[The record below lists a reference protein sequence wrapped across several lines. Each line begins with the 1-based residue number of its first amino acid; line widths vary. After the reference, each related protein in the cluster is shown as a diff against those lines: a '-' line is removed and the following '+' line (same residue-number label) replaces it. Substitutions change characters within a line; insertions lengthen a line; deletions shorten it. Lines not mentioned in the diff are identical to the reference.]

1 MSDRKIRRREFL
13 KLSALATVGAAA
25 AACAP
30 TPEVIEVTR
39 EVEVE
44 KVVKE
49 TVVVEK
55 EVEKEVTKEVVKEV
69 EKQVTI
75 EVEVP
80 EGRTE
85 PPMLASRTASGEL
98 PPVDERLPLN
108 PMVIG
113 GRDAIGVYG
122 GEVRQIHFDTVW
134 SVDTY
139 DWMSDRVIQYSDV
152 DFSTLVPNM
161 LESWEATPDGTT
173 YTLYMR
179 KGMRWSDGAP
189 VTTEDV
195 GFWWNDWATYEG
207 LGWAAN
213 PFNGIQNQPCT
224 IEILDDYSFRCTFD
238 YTFGLFPHILTR
250 NMGGYPQEGPFQPA
264 HFLKDYHPA
273 YAGQEAIDALMA
285 EWEMETWQQVTNR
298 FCSQWG
304 LNTWQFPDWATDF
317 PTLSAWIPVEN
328 PAEGLIIFERNPYYW
343 KVDLVGNQ
351 LPYIDT
357 LRLDYLADTQTME
370 LKLIGGEL
378 DWVGMH
384 DVTIAKYP
392 LYKENEEQG
401 RYVIGDYLSCMTDRY
416 TLYPRRTLPND
427 PVLEEIVNHPNWTR
441 ALSVAIDREEINESL
456 FYGQARMGQMA
467 PMPNS
472 KYFKEAYGTAW
483 AQYDPDLANELL
495 DEIGLT
501 ERDGEGYRLRPDG
514 KRLGY
519 AIEHAGIRVGASVHE
534 FTEMVTT
541 FWREIGI
548 DATTKEID
556 EALYNERM
564 QANEVECGI
573 WHADRCT
580 DMLLPIQ
587 MQWYVPVADGQQGG
601 VSMAWQQ
608 WYTAVDKEAE
618 GIITPP
624 EEIQQLFAWVDEMRA
639 VIDDD
644 ERVAIG
650 QKIFDY
656 LADTPLAIAVVLESP
671 CPLIVNKNMR
681 NMPRPK
687 VPVGW
692 DTYGINSYH
701 PAAFFYEGGQ
711 RA

>member
-1 MSDRKIRRREFL
+1 MKSKSLSRREFL
-13 KLSALATVGAAA
+13 HLTTAAA
-25 AACAP
+25 LGAVATACAAP
-30 TPEVIEVTR
+30 TPQIIEKTVEVEKIVEKTV

-44 KVVKE
+44 K
-49 TVVVEK
+49 TVEVAVEK
-55 EVEKEVTKEVVKEV
+55 IV
-69 EKQVTI
+69 

-80 EGRTE
+80 EGRAE
-85 PPMLASRTASGEL
+85 PPMLETLVKAGTL
-98 PPVDERLPLN
+98 PPVEERLP
-108 PMVIG
+108 MVPFVVG

-139 DWMSDRVIQYSDV
+139 DWMSDRVMQYSDA
-152 DFSTLVPNM
+152 DFRTLVPNM
-161 LESWEATPDGTT
+161 FESWEASDDGTT
-173 YTLYMR
+173 YTFHMR
-179 KGMRWSDGAP
+179 KGMKWSDGVD

-195 GFWWNDWATYEG
+195 DFWWNKWATVEG

-224 IEILDDYSFRCTFD
+224 IEILDDYTFRCTFD

-250 NMGGYPQEGPFQPA
+250 NMGGYPQEGPFMPA
-264 HFLKDYHPA
+264 HFLKDYHPDF
-273 YAGQEAIDALMA
+273 AGEAAINKLIA
-285 EWEMETWQQVTNR
+285 EWGMETWQQVTNR

-304 LNTWQFPDWATDF
+304 LNTWQFPDWAKGF
-317 PTLSAWIPVEN
+317 PTLAAWVPKEY

-357 LRLDYLADTQTME
+357 LRLDYMADTQTME

-378 DWVGMH
+378 DWLGMH
-384 DVTIAKYP
+384 DVTVAKYP
-392 LYKENEEQG
+392 LYKENEEKG
-401 RYVIGDYLSCMTDRY
+401 KYVVGDYLSCMTDRY

-456 FYGQARMGQMA
+456 FFGLARMGQMA

-472 KYFKEAYGTAW
+472 AYFKEKYGSAW
-483 AQYDPDLANELL
+483 AQYDPALANQLL
-495 DEIGLT
+495 DEMGLAKGANGI
-501 ERDGEGYRLRPDG
+501 RVRPDG
-514 KRLGY
+514 KPLSY
-519 AIEHAGIRVGASVHE
+519 MIEHAGIRVGASVAE
-534 FTEMVTT
+534 FCEMVTT
-541 FWREIGI
+541 YWREIGI
-548 DATTKEID
+548 EATVKQID
-556 EALYNERM
+556 EALYGERM
-564 QANEVECGI
+564 TANLVECGI

-601 VSMAWQQ
+601 VSRAWQD

-618 GIITPP
+618 GLITPP
-624 EEIQQLFAWVDEMRA
+624 EEIQQLFAWVDEIKL

-656 LADTPLAIAVVLESP
+656 LADTPLAIGTVLESP
-671 CPLIVNKNMR
+671 CPILYNKNMR
-681 NMPRPK
+681 NVPRPR
-687 VPVGW
+687 VPFGW
-692 DTYGINSYH
+692 DTYGVNTYH
-701 PAAFFYEGGQ
+701 PAAIFYEGGE

>member
-1 MSDRKIRRREFL
+1 MARKVGRREFL
-13 KLSALATVGAAA
+13 RLSATAAAGIAA

-30 TPEVIEVTR
+30 TPEVIE
-39 EVEVE
+39 
-44 KVVKE
+44 KIVKE

-55 EVEKEVTKEVVKEV
+55 EVKTEVTKVVEVEKEVQ
-69 EKQVTI
+69 KQVIVTV

-80 EGRTE
+80 EERAE
-85 PPMLASRTASGEL
+85 PPMLASKTASGEL

-139 DWMSDRVIQYSDV
+139 DWMTDRVIQYSDV

-161 LESWEATPDGTT
+161 LESWEASSDGTT

-195 GFWWNDWATYEG
+195 GFWFNDWATYEG
-207 LGWAAN
+207 LGWIAA
-213 PFNGIQNQPCT
+213 PFNGIQNQECT
-224 IEILDDYSFRCTFD
+224 LEILDDYSFRCTFD
-238 YTFGLFPHILTR
+238 YTFGLFMHILTR

-264 HFLKDYHPA
+264 HFLKDYHPD
-273 YAGQEAIDALMA
+273 YAGQEAIDKLMA

-298 FCSQWG
+298 FCGQWG
-304 LNTWQFPDWATDF
+304 LNTWQFPDWATGF
-317 PTLSAWIPVEN
+317 PTLAGWIPKEY

-401 RYVIGDYLSCMTDRY
+401 KYVIGDYLSCMTDRY
-416 TLYPRRTLPND
+416 TLYPRRTLAND

-456 FYGQARMGQMA
+456 FFGQARMGQHA
-467 PMPNS
+467 PFPNS

-495 DEIGLT
+495 DGIGLT
-501 ERDGEGYRLRPDG
+501 ERDGDGYRLRPDG

-556 EALYNERM
+556 EALYGERM

-587 MQWYVPVADGQQGG
+587 MQWYVPVGGGQQGN
-601 VSMAWQQ
+601 VSFAWQQ
-608 WYTAVDKEAE
+608 WYQAVDKEAE
-618 GIITPP
+618 GLVTPP

-692 DTYGINSYH
+692 DTYGINTYH